1 MQRHHG
7 NGGLNIRDRQV
18 NEGALGELE
27 AANAETG
34 SLNGVCTLPVS
45 QCGVFALYSSR
56 TGLCCSLV
64 LWWFWWLVCA
74 CKPCTQPSSQTLQ
87 SHEWRHSAYSPCKS
101 APQRS
106 CGSGYK
112 ASSVARQARSLLPF
126 NLLKVEPAS
135 HAVNTATSNLG
146 QQFIC
151 MQKPSTYQI
160 QSFNW
165 SPRVSDFFVFL

>member
-7 NGGLNIRDRQV
+7 NGGGLNIRDRQV

-64 LWWFWWLVCA
+64 LWCSGVWLWCRRGWCVLA
-74 CKPCTQPSSQTLQ
+74 SLAHNPLHRLSKAMNGGIQLIHLANQPHKGAVAPVIKPPV
-87 SHEWRHSAYSPCKS
+87 WRGRRGA
-101 APQRS
+101 S
-106 CGSGYK
+106 C
-112 ASSVARQARSLLPF
+112 L
-126 NLLKVEPAS
+126 
-135 HAVNTATSNLG
+135 
-146 QQFIC
+146 
-151 MQKPSTYQI
+151 ST
-160 QSFNW
+160 F
-165 SPRVSDFFVFL
+165 

>member
-1 MQRHHG
+1 MEFARFQSHNVESLPCIALVQG
-7 NGGLNIRDRQV
+7 F
-18 NEGALGELE
+18 GA
-27 AANAETG
+27 
-34 SLNGVCTLPVS
+34 
-45 QCGVFALYSSR
+45 
-56 TGLCCSLV
+56 LCCSGVLV
-64 LWWFWWLVCA
+64 YGFGAERLVCA

-151 MQKPSTYQI
+151 NLQKPSTYQI
-160 QSFNW
+160 QSFKCW
-165 SPRVSDFFVFL
+165 SPRVYDFFVFL